1 MKKLL
6 VISAFA
12 LMFPSFAS
20 TQVLIVGSKIGAD
33 CYQAALISHSYA
45 PSDERVCTDAIK
57 SETISRRDLA
67 ATHVNRGIIRMRKA
81 QYDAAVEDYD
91 EAARLRPKLG
101 AIYLNKGA
109 ALISAGRLTEAIE
122 TLLYSIELETHDIHA
137 AHYNLGLA
145 HEANGDVEAAY
156 YAFQKA
162 LELKPDWELAAQ
174 QLERFSVVSTG

>member
-20 TQVLIVGSKIGAD
+20 AQVLIVGSKIGNE
-33 CYQAALISHSYA
+33 CYQAALISHRYA

-57 SETISRRDLA
+57 SDTISRRDLA

-81 QYDAAVEDYD
+81 QYEAAIEDYD

-109 ALISAGRLTEAIE
+109 ALISAGRVTQAIE
-122 TLLYSIELETHDIHA
+122 TLLHSIELKTNDVHA

-145 HEANGDVEAAY
+145 YEANGDVPEAY

-162 LELKPDWELAAQ
+162 LELKPDWELPAQ
-174 QLERFSVVSTG
+174 QLERFTVVSNG